1 MSLFL
6 HLVLRLGG
14 VVAVCLAC
22 TVGWVLADTH
32 RAIEAETAATAD
44 RVARDLEGLYWQ
56 ELLWRDGLSRS
67 ALLPVPDWQTLRTG
81 RLLAPG
87 VCVAFALNGQEP
99 RRLCGRVEGVGAPA
113 PAWFEAAYVWSFG
126 PDAPARRSLSVRQ
139 RGAGQIVATIDSG
152 AAVRQAW
159 QQVSVVIS
167 VAALMAAGIGLLAA
181 VLIGQALLPARMII
195 AGLRRLE
202 TSDFRHRLQDHRM
215 AEFSHIARAV
225 NDLTD
230 RLEQT
235 TAERVALT
243 KRLFQVQEEERRA
256 LARDLHDEF
265 GQCLTAAG
273 ALATTIEFGAAADR
287 PDLAGDA
294 RSIAHLVKRMMATVR
309 EALARLRSQDVD
321 ELGLEASLAQLVG
334 GWNAQAAPRAVF
346 HLAVGGD
353 LAAVPGQTALSI
365 YRIAQE
371 CLTNAARHGRPSD
384 IYLRVER
391 TTAADGEAVTLRVED
406 NGGGDPSTVN
416 AASGHGILGIRER
429 IAALGG
435 SLSIGRAAKGIS
447 VAAIIPLISTRSD
460 ASTATGMA

>member
-1 MSLFL
+1 
-6 HLVLRLGG
+6 
-14 VVAVCLAC
+14 
-22 TVGWVLADTH
+22 
-32 RAIEAETAATAD
+32 
-44 RVARDLEGLYWQ
+44 
-56 ELLWRDGLSRS
+56 
-67 ALLPVPDWQTLRTG
+67 
-81 RLLAPG
+81 
-87 VCVAFALNGQEP
+87 
-99 RRLCGRVEGVGAPA
+99 
-113 PAWFEAAYVWSFG
+113 
-126 PDAPARRSLSVRQ
+126 
-139 RGAGQIVATIDSG
+139 
-152 AAVRQAW
+152 
-159 QQVSVVIS
+159 VIS

-181 VLIGQALLPARMII
+181 ALIGQALMPARMII

-202 TSDFRHRLQDHRM
+202 TGDFRHRLQDHRM

-294 RSIAHLVKRMMATVR
+294 RSIAHLVKRMMSTVR

-321 ELGLEASLAQLVG
+321 ELGLETSLAQLVG

-353 LAAVPGQTALSI
+353 LAAVPSQTALSI

-406 NGGGDPSTVN
+406 NGGGDPSKII

-447 VAAIIPLISTRSD
+447 VAAIIPLISTRS
-460 ASTATGMA
+460 ASSIATGMA